1 VRMEYLPLT
10 RHGRAAGSPRRRPGK
25 TWRSGRG
32 VDGGSG
38 QPRER
43 RRHNPQGFAKMTA
56 VEVLGRVDELA
67 DGTDGSVDADM
78 GPAFQSISRIP
89 INTTLFNRRL

>member
-1 VRMEYLPLT
+1 MIAT
-10 RHGRAAGSPRRRPGK
+10 
-25 TWRSGRG
+25 
-32 VDGGSG
+32 D
-38 QPRER
+38 
-43 RRHNPQGFAKMTA
+43 
-56 VEVLGRVDELA
+56 VLGRLDELT